1 MLEKVT
7 NLLQLE
13 TPAIFDNFVS
23 PICLSPQGA
32 RRSPLVKNVTSLAG
46 VTCNG
51 EGLSQ
56 TF

>member
-32 RRSPLVKNVTSLAG
+32 RRFPLVKNVTSLAG